1 MPENIKKLSLKHSY
15 LVIESDEV
23 KNICLSV
30 EKEMK
35 EALVNKYPDIYD
47 HQTEQNTNVTPEL
60 FEDSSLEEV
69 NKKTKNKDIKKLY
82 RRIARKIHP
91 DKSKYGDA
99 DKFSKAAKAYKDD
112 DIGTLL
118 ELAGDINIELF
129 DLSDETITILKNS
142 ILSLEI
148 EILKMKETVSWAW
161 YHSSSEQEKDN
172 ILKIIAKHHGE
183 KNV

>member
-1 MPENIKKLSLKHSY
+1 MFR
-15 LVIESDEV
+15 
-23 KNICLSV
+23 
-30 EKEMK
+30 
-35 EALVNKYPDIYD
+35 
-47 HQTEQNTNVTPEL
+47 Q
-60 FEDSSLEEV
+60 F
-69 NKKTKNKDIKKLY
+69 
-82 RRIARKIHP
+82 R
-91 DKSKYGDA
+91 
-99 DKFSKAAKAYKDD
+99 
-112 DIGTLL
+112 